1 MALPSRPEARTC
13 GGISA
18 RGWRGHPD
26 LGASAALY
34 VSRRRSRHLRSSHFW
49 LSRAPGLFYGFPAAL
64 QLEQAPE
71 HPWAAAAAKGAGEC
85 SSSLWG
91 SLLWARVLA
100 DPPLSRVQW
109 VFGAVRQPPIVVQ
122 TPGIARACPHAFPP
136 LRSCL
141 SWRLSS
147 SVLVGRRGGDR
158 ICSTALGEAANQ

>member
-109 VFGAVRQPPIVVQ
+109 VFFFFFFFSGPAASGR
-122 TPGIARACPHAFPP
+122 CPDPRYSA
-136 LRSCL
+136 S
-141 SWRLSS
+141 LSS
-147 SVLVGRRGGDR
+147 RVPTAALLPELETELFCPGR
-158 ICSTALGEAANQ
+158 EAGR